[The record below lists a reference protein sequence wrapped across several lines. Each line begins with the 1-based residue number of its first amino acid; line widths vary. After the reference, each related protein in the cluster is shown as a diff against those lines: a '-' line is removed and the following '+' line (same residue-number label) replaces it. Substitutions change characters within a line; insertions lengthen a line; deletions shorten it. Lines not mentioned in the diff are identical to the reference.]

1 MTDPA
6 RALRLAD
13 AVLELSDPL
22 DDDFDPAAHLARLA
36 TRCAELLDAHA
47 AGVTLAEPDGL
58 PHPLPACAPE
68 QEDAVR
74 ELLGADAL
82 AGPAREALATGRAV
96 AGVRLTGTVAA
107 ARWPAFT
114 ALARRHGITT
124 AHAVPLR
131 RSGTPVGAL
140 SVLTRSAPAD
150 NDAAFAGALADA
162 AGAGLD
168 RHRAFAEQQD
178 LARQLERAL
187 TSRVRIEQAKGMLAE
202 RWGASPDTAFTVL
215 RRYARSRRMP
225 LDRVAGAVLARE
237 LTDDL
242 TPPEPPPA
250 PAPASSPAP
259 SAGP

>member
-1 MTDPA
+1 MTYPA
-6 RALRLAD
+6 RALRLAE
-13 AVLELSDPL
+13 AVLELSDTL
-22 DDDFDPAAHLARLA
+22 DDDFDPAAHLSRLA
-36 TRCAELLDAHA
+36 GHCVDLLGAQA

-58 PHPLPACAPE
+58 PHPSPACAPE

-96 AGVRLTGTVAA
+96 AGVRVTGTVAA

-114 ALARRHGITT
+114 ALARRHGVTT

-131 RSGTPVGAL
+131 RLGTPVGAL

-150 NDAAFAGALADA
+150 NDAAFAGVLADA
-162 AGAGLD
+162 AAAGLD
-168 RHRAFAEQQD
+168 RHRAYAEQRD

-187 TSRVRIEQAKGMLAE
+187 ASRVRIEQAKGMLAE
-202 RWGASPDTAFTVL
+202 RWGASPDTAFSVL

-225 LDRVAGAVLARE
+225 LDRVAGAVLARD
-237 LTDDL
+237 LGDDL
-242 TPPEPPPA
+242 NPPGPSPSPA
-250 PAPASSPAP
+250 PDPAP
-259 SAGP
+259 SARP